1 MSAVATPNPT
11 RRRQAEAIP
20 PLRDGDRLD
29 REEFHRRYEAMGE
42 CCRAELI
49 EGIVYLY
56 QDGEM
61 ASPVSIGSHGK
72 PVIRASTWLGVYE
85 IRTPGVLVGGDSSV
99 FLDGV
104 SEPQPDVLLGIP
116 EAAGGQTRTATR
128 NGKLYVAS
136 APELV
141 VEISASTA
149 RTDLHQKLAA
159 YARNGVREYV
169 VLLTDRDPP
178 EVRWMTLNPAA
189 GPTPLTADGADGLL
203 KSRVFP
209 GLWLDADALLAGDA
223 EGLLT
228 ALDRGL
234 ATAEHAAFAKRLAV
248 TAGPA
253 AAKPTGG
260 R

>member
-1 MSAVATPNPT
+1 MSVVATSNL
-11 RRRQAEAIP
+11 
-20 PLRDGDRLD
+20 PLRDGDRLG

-42 CCRAELI
+42 DSQAELI
-49 EGIVYLY
+49 EGVVHLHR
-56 QDGEM
+56 D
-61 ASPVSIGSHGK
+61 AVNRPPVSLSHYGR
-72 PVIRASTWLGVYE
+72 PAFDVTGWVGRYEMLVPGLLAS
-85 IRTPGVLVGGDSSV
+85 RRCSV

-104 SEPQPDVLLGIP
+104 NEPQPDVLLGIP
-116 EAAGGQTRTATR
+116 ESAGGQTRTASR
-128 NGKLYVAS
+128 NGRLYVAS

-141 VEISASTA
+141 VEVSASTA
-149 RTDLHQKLAA
+149 RTDLNQKLAA

-178 EVRWMTLNPAA
+178 EVRWMTLSSAA
-189 GPTPLTADGADGLL
+189 GPTPLTADPADGLL

-253 AAKPTGG
+253 AARSTAG